1 MGYTG
6 GCKMSRF
13 SLAVISIVSCLG
25 AGPVGVAQ
33 TSQPQETAH
42 ETACF
47 EGEFA
52 LGQAVP
58 IDIRLGIAEEANVVQ
73 ARSIRFEKVGD
84 SLRAAVRLVKKM
96 VAAAK
101 WRVSVELLDTD
112 GQKLGR
118 PDGVFATEKFM
129 RLSRVSVE
137 GDLWLR
143 LEPWEAV
150 SKAAR
155 FVVALERAPD
165 TAAITVGLRRT
176 SPVTRGKGNLSLSV
190 QVVDD
195 RGESAQ
201 AGYIRL
207 WRAIRADEKQCLGA
221 FRAHGNNPR
230 ALGTVWHDPATE
242 RTWEPC
248 GDNYGINVDHMD
260 QPETVFEN
268 LGSGEYRVTAVRA
281 LRDPDPDPTPMGVSE
296 IIRLDERRPRATVTV
311 RLDDGAA
318 LRVKLTDAATGEAL
332 DGARVLLMRADGF
345 PLGAEY
351 SSDADGVA
359 RYAHL
364 APGEYWLQ
372 AKKTVRGHRPADYLT
387 TDRVRVPVGPGQKN
401 QFDLTLQPVFLDEVE
416 VWRRWPWCVTGRVTD
431 NAGNPMPRVEISAHC
446 GHGTLRRT
454 DVAITGPDGRYTL
467 RPMPGI
473 HYWDE
478 QKEEWHAGVQAAT
491 IFAHKHG
498 YYEANLCRQ
507 GGLLM
512 ADDSRDRGATWGPT
526 TAGVLVPKEPYR
538 LDFVMVPAAVVK
550 RRLVDETGRPVP
562 AKYVSLEGDE
572 LPPSSSA
579 LASVKTDDDG
589 RFTISSVPSKC
600 YWFTLRHA
608 QHEWPTTKPI
618 DFAKPGLYEVEL
630 AYDGS
635 TDGAATLTCKSV
647 KAP

>member
-1 MGYTG
+1 M
-6 GCKMSRF
+6 KRF
-13 SLAVISIVSCLG
+13 SLVAMLVALNLG
-25 AGPVGVAQ
+25 AEVGCGRQVPEARKVGREAKRF
-33 TSQPQETAH
+33 S
-42 ETACF
+42 
-47 EGEFA
+47 GRFA
-52 LGQAVP
+52 LDRK
-58 IDIRLGIAEEANVVQ
+58 IRLDIRLGTGGDDEVVR
-73 ARSIRFEKVGD
+73 AKSIRFERVAD
-84 SLRAAVRLVKKM
+84 DMRAAVRM
-96 VAAAK
+96 VERMTAEAK
-101 WRVSVELLDTD
+101 WRISVELLDSND
-112 GQKLGR
+112 QRLG
-118 PDGVFATEKFM
+118 GAEAVFGTQEFM
-129 RLSRVSVE
+129 RLSQVSAE
-137 GDLWLR
+137 GELRLWL
-143 LEPWEAV
+143 EPSEGSSNTAQF
-150 SKAAR
+150 ALT
-155 FVVALERAPD
+155 LERAPD
-165 TAAITVGLRRT
+165 TTPVTTGLRRT
-176 SPVTRGKGNLSLSV
+176 GRIADRRGSLSLEV
-190 QVVDD
+190 EVVD
-195 RGESAQ
+195 RQGKPVEA
-201 AGYIRL
+201 AYVRV
-207 WRAIRADEKQCLGA
+207 WRAVEADDEKWQGA
-221 FRAHGNNPR
+221 VISYPNNPR
-230 ALGTVWHDPATE
+230 AVGRVWHDPVSE
-242 RTWEPC
+242 RTWEPYC
-248 GDNYGINVDHMD
+248 DNSYGQVD
-260 QPETVFEN
+260 QAQRVFET
-268 LGSGEYRVTAVRA
+268 LKAGEYRVSAVRA
-281 LRDPDPDPTPMGVSE
+281 LRDPNPDPTPVGVSE
-296 IIRLDERRPRATVTV
+296 IIRLDESRHRATVTV
-311 RLDDGAA
+311 RLDDGAT
-318 LRVKLTDAATGEAL
+318 LRVKLTDAATDKPL

-359 RYAHL
+359 HYAHL
-364 APGEYWLQ
+364 APGAYWLR

-387 TDRVRVPVGPGQKN
+387 ADRVRVQVEPGQKN
-401 QFDLTLQPVFLDEVE
+401 QCDLTLQPVFLDEVE

-635 TDGAATLTCKSV
+635 TDGAATLTCKLV
-647 KAP
+647 RAP